1 MKFRF
6 AAMKTYIYI
15 FFIIISVNA
24 HSESSKILCELDGD
38 FSVTYKDIKKTYLA
52 EGIDLFK
59 NLARQTQQSLFL
71 LRRAKTN
78 FAEEDWQ
85 KSPLYV
91 VQYWEVDSKN
101 EEFKSLTHTLEP
113 SPMWV
118 NEDASWSV
126 QNKETG
132 ITVTHLMSTDETHPL
147 FPEYDV
153 QVYKITNTF
162 NWFTGKGQIFG
173 DIWLKKKDG
182 TRGKNPKVE
191 IYANGKCVAQEK
203 KF

>member
-1 MKFRF
+1 MKNYL
-6 AAMKTYIYI
+6 AILI
-15 FFIIISVNA
+15 FLSSSLY
-24 HSESSKILCELDGD
+24 SESSKILCELDGE
-38 FSVTYKDIKKTYLA
+38 FSVSYKDIKKTYLA

-71 LRRAKTN
+71 LRRAKTS

-85 KSPLYV
+85 KSSLYV
-91 VQYWEVDSKN
+91 VQYWEVDSSK
-101 EEFKSLTHTLEP
+101 EVFKSLTHTLEP

-118 NEDASWSV
+118 NEKASWIKE
-126 QNKETG
+126 NKDTG
-132 ITVTHLMSTDETHPL
+132 ISVTHSMNKDEEHPL
-147 FPEYDV
+147 FPEYEI

-162 NWFTGKGQIFG
+162 NWYTGKGQIFG

-182 TRGKNPKVE
+182 SRGKNPKVKIFASRKYE
-191 IYANGKCVAQEK
+191 AQKK

>member
-1 MKFRF
+1 MK
-6 AAMKTYIYI
+6 K
-15 FFIIISVNA
+15 FILLFLVLSASVQ
-24 HSESSKILCELDGD
+24 SENSKILCELNGD

-52 EGIDLFK
+52 EGIELFK

-85 KSPLYV
+85 KSSMYV
-91 VQYWEVDSKN
+91 VQYWEIDSEKEIFN
-101 EEFKSLTHTLEP
+101 SLMHTLEP
-113 SPMWV
+113 SPSWI

-126 QNKETG
+126 KNSKTG
-132 ITVTHLMSTDETHPL
+132 FSVTHSMVLDEEHPL
-147 FPEYDV
+147 FPEYKV
-153 QVYKITNTF
+153 QFYEITNTF

-182 TRGKNPKVE
+182 TRGRNPKIE
-191 IYANGKCVAQEK
+191 IFANGNCQSQKK

>member
-1 MKFRF
+1 MKNFL
-6 AAMKTYIYI
+6 AILILLSAPL
-15 FFIIISVNA
+15 
-24 HSESSKILCELDGD
+24 HSESSKILCELDGN

-52 EGIDLFK
+52 EGIELFK

-85 KSPLYV
+85 KSSLYV
-91 VQYWEVDSKN
+91 VQYWEVDSD
-101 EEFKSLTHTLEP
+101 EEAFKSLTHTFDP
-113 SPMWV
+113 SPMWI
-118 NEDASWSV
+118 NEKATWTAEKKD
-126 QNKETG
+126 TG
-132 ITVTHLMSTDETHPL
+132 ISVTHNMNLDEEHPL
-147 FPEYDV
+147 FPEYEV

-162 NWFTGKGQIFG
+162 NWYTGKGQIFG

-182 TRGKNPKVE
+182 SRGKNPKVE
-191 IYANGKCVAQEK
+191 IFASGKCEAQKK